1 MLSFSMRIQASTV
14 SKNPT
19 TNKGSLKNT
28 ALITS
33 KLHQTLTPMNQEESE
48 QSLWYKEHLCPH
60 EPMLRAWLNSRYTGQ
75 VDVDDLIQESLIRV
89 LRAREADD
97 LKSPKAYFFAIARN
111 LALDHIRRS
120 KVVFNQS
127 ILNSEAM
134 DLLDEAESIEE
145 TVSRNHELEILTE
158 AIQALPERCRRVFT
172 LSKVYGMTYDQ
183 IASEMG
189 ITFNTVSAQIAIG
202 LSKCGE
208 YMRRHGRN

>member
-1 MLSFSMRIQASTV
+1 MT
-14 SKNPT
+14 
-19 TNKGSLKNT
+19 
-28 ALITS
+28 
-33 KLHQTLTPMNQEESE
+33 QEESE
-48 QSLWYKEHLCPH
+48 QSLWYKEHLRPH
-60 EPMLRAWLNSRYTGQ
+60 EPMLRAWLNSRYSDQ
-75 VDVDDLIQESLIRV
+75 VDVDDLVQEALIRV
-89 LRAREADD
+89 LRAREAEE

-208 YMRRHGRN
+208 YMRKHARD